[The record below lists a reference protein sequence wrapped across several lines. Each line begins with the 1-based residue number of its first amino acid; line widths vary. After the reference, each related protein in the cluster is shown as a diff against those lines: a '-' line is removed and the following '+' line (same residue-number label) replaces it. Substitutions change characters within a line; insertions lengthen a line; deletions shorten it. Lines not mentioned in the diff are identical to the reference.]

1 MSNILCL
8 GEKWADQ
15 IGEECFIIF
24 LVVGDIVLQKMR
36 GETPKD
42 GVEDILFNVKEFK
55 IEQCAFRINESTRNP
70 RPPTASVTSWKKF
83 VRARLFDY
91 IKSLYKSVIG
101 ERLIG
106 TLLSLCSEIEKRMA
120 TASNGQA
127 PPAFD
132 AQSILK

>member
-36 GETPKD
+36 GRLQKTELRT
-42 GVEDILFNVKEFK
+42 FCSMSEFK
-55 IEQCAFRINESTRNP
+55 IEQCAFRINASTRNP
-70 RPPTASVTSWKKF
+70 GPPTASVTSWKKF

-106 TLLSLCSEIEKRMA
+106 TLLSLCSEIEKRIA